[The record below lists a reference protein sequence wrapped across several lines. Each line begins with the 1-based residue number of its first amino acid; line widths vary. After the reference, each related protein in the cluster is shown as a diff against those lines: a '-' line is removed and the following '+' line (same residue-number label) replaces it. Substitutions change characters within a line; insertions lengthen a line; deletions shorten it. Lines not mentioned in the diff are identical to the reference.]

1 MSKQYVAKALIKF
14 LILAFLF
21 IAIPTFFTYMYY
33 ILKEGRPPRIS
44 TVQPSFYGKDL
55 VILPYSIK
63 KYAGYGNV
71 IEPEI
76 KIRVKGTDGRITKI
90 NFLLD
95 SGAVVS
101 TLPVNYADL
110 FGNDLKDA
118 KRIVL
123 RGFGNKRTFGYM
135 SEITILIKDKELKIP
150 LVFSEGENTK
160 KILGRHGFFNNYTI
174 IFDHKDQ
181 VVRISQ

>member
-1 MSKQYVAKALIKF
+1 MSTNYLGKALLKF
-14 LILAFLF
+14 LVLALLF
-21 IAIPTFFTYMYY
+21 IVIPSFFVYMFFV
-33 ILKEGRPPRIS
+33 LTKGRPPRIS
-44 TVQPSFYGKDL
+44 TVQPVFYGKDL

-76 KIRVKGTDGRITKI
+76 KIRVKGNDGRVTKI

-101 TLPVNYADL
+101 TLPINYADL
-110 FGNDLKDA
+110 FGTDLKRA

-150 LVFSEGENTK
+150 LVFSEGESTK

-181 VVRISQ
+181 VIRISQ